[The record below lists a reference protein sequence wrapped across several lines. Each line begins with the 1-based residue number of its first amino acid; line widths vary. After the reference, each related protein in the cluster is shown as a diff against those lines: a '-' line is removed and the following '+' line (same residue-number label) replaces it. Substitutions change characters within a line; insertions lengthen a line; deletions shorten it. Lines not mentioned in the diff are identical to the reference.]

1 MPAFLKKITKKQ
13 WCAIAKNAVVL
24 LLLFALLFAI
34 TLLSLNA
41 AIKSVTKDKILEPHT
56 AAQLGDI
63 DCILVLGCHVRSQ
76 YLADRLTTAFG
87 LYDMGASPKL
97 LMTGDHGRTEYNEV
111 GTMKAHATS
120 LGIPS
125 SDVFMDH
132 AGFSTYDSM
141 YRARSV
147 FKVTSAIVVTQKL
160 HLRRALYIGDKMGI
174 KVTGVE
180 AKNSTAKSTAFQS
193 IREYPA
199 RVKAFL
205 QCEIF
210 HSKPKYL
217 GEVIPITGNG
227 IVTEDNLTK

>member
-97 LMTGDHGRTEYNEV
+97 LMTGDHGREV
-111 GTMKAHATS
+111 YDEVNYMLDKAEEH
-120 LGIPS
+120 GIERK
-125 SDVFMDH
+125 DVFTDH
-132 AGFSTYDSM
+132 AGFSTYESI
-141 YRARSV
+141 YRAKEIFGAKR
-147 FKVTSAIVVTQKL
+147 IIIVTQEY
-160 HLRRALYIGDKMGI
+160 HLYRALYLAEKLGI
-174 KVTGVE
+174 EAYGVS
-180 AKNSTAKSTAFQS
+180 ASLHGYSSQDYQDM
-193 IREYPA
+193 RESLA
-199 RVKAFL
+199 RMKDFFYAL
-205 QCEIF
+205 I
-210 HSKPKYL
+210 KPEPTFL
-217 GEVIPITGNG
+217 GESIPISG
-227 IVTEDNLTK
+227 DAYPSHD